1 MFIKLYKEKNPA
13 TLEYLRSIF
22 GKNVINSIRGRGQR
36 LPAEEGGITE
46 EDVKFYTDYKNQTS
60 PQMKDRDVVL
70 KKAEDVLRNYKA
82 SNPKAT
88 GVELKVNQVGD
99 TNITDLLTTD

>member
-1 MFIKLYKEKNPA
+1 MKNKEGRNYDEKVLPLFIKLYKEKNPA

-46 EDVKFYTDYKNQTS
+46 EDVKFYTDYKIKH
-60 PQMKDRDVVL
+60 PL
-70 KKAEDVLRNYKA
+70 K
-82 SNPKAT
+82 
-88 GVELKVNQVGD
+88 
-99 TNITDLLTTD
+99 